1 MPAGAH
7 CWAPFALI
15 RWAMWSDT
23 RLLIR
28 QTDAKNRSEKYKS
41 KLVKSL
47 FEDTVLL
54 YKPVGFAKIISMIW
68 CLTNQTKTP
77 SQATAFS
84 SWNLYSLQDR
94 DSKMPDVL
102 NVSTY
107 LYHLGKKKKITFKMK
122 NNGLQKY
129 NIYSVV
135 KKDCQLWW
143 CQLDMCC
150 TLAVWTQISFCS
162 INHYIRRFYL
172 QCQSLVKMCIFINF
186 LK

>member
-1 MPAGAH
+1 MKIQFCCINQLDLQKSSVWSDALLIKQKLLHRLLHFQAEIFIHFKIGIPR
-7 CWAPFALI
+7 CLMSWMSALI
-15 RWAMWSDT
+15 C
-23 RLLIR
+23 
-28 QTDAKNRSEKYKS
+28 
-41 KLVKSL
+41 
-47 FEDTVLL
+47 
-54 YKPVGFAKIISMIW
+54 IIW
-68 CLTNQTKTP
+68 
-77 SQATAFS
+77 
-84 SWNLYSLQDR
+84 
-94 DSKMPDVL
+94 
-102 NVSTY
+102 
-107 LYHLGKKKKITFKMK
+107 GKKKITFKMK